1 MADYGATLKAGM
13 DEPHR
18 LFQMKVCILKL
29 FLLTGQGQYARSLIC
44 DLLIQSHQ
52 FSTDHAV
59 WKLSRVD
66 PNTLNEESGEISLS
80 FLARLT
86 GNTGLETGGHAVP
99 TRQVIFGGRPS
110 HAGHRSDQHD
120 PQANQEV

>member
-1 MADYGATLKAGM
+1 MADYGATLKTGM

-29 FLLTGQGQYARSLIC
+29 FLLTGQGQYARSLIG
-44 DLLIQSHQ
+44 DVLIQSHQ

-86 GNTGLETGGHAVP
+86 GNTDNRDW
-99 TRQVIFGGRPS
+99 RQVAMRYRLVKS
-110 HAGHRSDQHD
+110 SLVVVNHM
-120 PQANQEV
+120 